1 MSVNYDREKQEL
13 TRRNFVSLFGWLVGG
28 VGVVGSLGV
37 YGRFFWPNV
46 QYGPPSKFTIGKPT
60 NFPDGAK
67 QNIAD
72 QKVSIIRHGNKIGAI
87 SMVCQHLGCTVA
99 ASPTGYDC
107 PCHGSKYDDM
117 GNVTHGPAQ
126 IALFWFGVNLTPSG
140 DLEVDK
146 SQKQTEPGHYFDAS
160 TGKFG

>member
-1 MSVNYDREKQEL
+1 MSVNYDREKQDL
-13 TRRNFVSLFGWLVGG
+13 TRRNFLSLTGWLIGTVASVGA
-28 VGVVGSLGV
+28 LGFC
-37 YGRFFWPNV
+37 GRFFWPNV
-46 QYGPPSKFTIGKPT
+46 AYGPPSKFSIGKPT

-72 QKVSIIRHGNKIGAI
+72 QKVSIIRHGSKIGAI

-99 ASPTGYDC
+99 ASATGYDC

-126 IALFWFGVNLTPSG
+126 IALFWFDIKPTPSG

-146 SQKQTEPGHYFDAS
+146 SQKLDPGHFY
-160 TGKFG
+160 TVT

>member
-1 MSVNYDREKQEL
+1 MAVNYDREKQEL
-13 TRRNFVSLFGWLVGG
+13 TRRNFVSLSGWGIAGIATLGAAG
-28 VGVVGSLGV
+28 VF
-37 YGRFFWPNV
+37 GRFFWPNV
-46 QYGPPSKFTIGKPT
+46 QYGPPSKFTIGKASGYT
-60 NFPDGAK
+60 DGVK

-72 QKVSIIRHGNKIGAI
+72 QKVTIVKHGSQLGAI

-99 ASPTGYDC
+99 ASATGFDC

-126 IALFWFGVNLTPSG
+126 IALYWFDISLTPSG

-146 SQKQTEPGHYFDAS
+146 SKKNDPGHYYNIV
-160 TGKFG
+160 

>member
-1 MSVNYDREKQEL
+1 MAINYDREKQEL
-13 TRRNFVSLFGWLVGG
+13 TRRNFLSLATWTGIG
-28 VGVVGSLGV
+28 VGMLGAAGV
-37 YGRFFWPNV
+37 FGRFFWPNV
-46 QYGPPSKFTIGKPT
+46 SYGPPSQFSIGKPT

-72 QKVSIIRHGNKIGAI
+72 QKVSIIRHGAKIGAI

-117 GNVTHGPAQ
+117 GNVTHGPALVS
-126 IALFWFGVNLTPSG
+126 LFWFDVSLTPSG
-140 DLEVDK
+140 DLQVDK
-146 SQKQTEPGHYFDAS
+146 SKKFSDPGHYY
-160 TGKFG
+160 TVT

>member
-13 TRRNFVSLFGWLVGG
+13 TRRNFLSLAGNTGLAVG
-28 VGVVGSLGV
+28 VGAFALYVCGK
-37 YGRFFWPNV
+37 FFWPNV
-46 QYGPPSKFTIGKPT
+46 AYGPPSKFSIGKPT

-99 ASPTGYDC
+99 ASSTGYDC

-126 IALFWFGVNLTPSG
+126 IALFWFGINLTPSG

-146 SQKQTEPGHYFDAS
+146 SKKLDPESYYKVA
-160 TGKFG
+160 

>member
-1 MSVNYDREKQEL
+1 MAVNYDREKQEL
-13 TRRNFVSLFGWLVGG
+13 TRRNFNSFFAYAVYTVGIFGA
-28 VGVVGSLGV
+28 LGQV
-37 YGRFFWPNV
+37 GRFFWPNV
-46 QYGPPSKFTIGKPT
+46 QYGPPLKFDIGKP
-60 NFPDGAK
+60 NLFPDGCK

-72 QKVSIIRHGNKIGAI
+72 QKVSIIRHGNQIGAI

-126 IALFWFGVNLTPSG
+126 IALFWFDITRTPSG
-140 DLEVDK
+140 DLQVDK
-146 SQKQTEPGHYFDAS
+146 SSTNLPGHYFEV
-160 TGKFG
+160 

>member
-1 MSVNYDREKQEL
+1 MAVNYDREKQEL
-13 TRRNFVSLFGWLVGG
+13 TRRNFVSATGWGIGALAT
-28 VGVVGSLGV
+28 VGSLGLL
-37 YGRFFWPNV
+37 GKFFWPNV
-46 QYGPPSKFTIGKPT
+46 QYGPPSKFVIGKASGYT
-60 NFPDGAK
+60 DGVK

-72 QKVSIIRHGNKIGAI
+72 QKVTIVKHGSQLGAI

-99 ASPTGYDC
+99 ASSTGFDC

-126 IALFWFGVNLTPSG
+126 IALFWFDISLTPSG

-146 SQKQTEPGHYFDAS
+146 SKKNDPGHYYNIP
-160 TGKFG
+160 

>member
-13 TRRNFVSLFGWLVGG
+13 TRRNFFSALGWTLAGLGTLGFVGQI
-28 VGVVGSLGV
+28 
-37 YGRFFWPNV
+37 GRFFWPNV
-46 QYGPPSKFTIGKPT
+46 QYGPPSKFSIGKP
-60 NFPDGAK
+60 NLYPDGAK
-67 QNIAD
+67 QDIAD
-72 QKVSIIRHGNKIGAI
+72 QKVTIIRKGNEIGAI

-99 ASPTGYDC
+99 ASATGFDC

-126 IALFWFGVNLTPSG
+126 IALYWFDISRTPSG

-146 SQKQTEPGHYFDAS
+146 SKKFDPGHYFQV
-160 TGKFG
+160 